1 VEVSS
6 FTTSGS
12 VRRKNLQRPDQARD
26 LGHAS
31 GVVVDIGSL
40 TVGRAVLEPG
50 WKWSADI
57 RPLVGGTSCRI
68 HHLHVLMS
76 GRFAVLMDNGEQ
88 VEFEPDDVMDVP
100 PGHDAWVIGH
110 EPAVLLDISG
120 NSRDFGLPTSP
131 ARAVVTMLMTDIV
144 GSTATAAQLGDE
156 GWKQRLAEHNRVVRQ
171 QLDRF
176 RGREIDTTGDG
187 FLAVFESAGAAVQ
200 CALATRDAVRAIGV
214 EIRAGVHTGEVE
226 LRANDIQGIA
236 VHAVARIMS
245 RAAASE
251 VLASGVVHALVGES
265 GVQFF
270 DRGRHELKG
279 LPSALEL
286 FAVEHA

>member
-1 VEVSS
+1 
-6 FTTSGS
+6 
-12 VRRKNLQRPDQARD
+12 
-26 LGHAS
+26 
-31 GVVVDIGSL
+31 
-40 TVGRAVLEPG
+40 
-50 WKWSADI
+50 
-57 RPLVGGTSCRI
+57 
-68 HHLHVLMS
+68 
-76 GRFAVLMDNGEQ
+76 
-88 VEFEPDDVMDVP
+88 
-100 PGHDAWVIGH
+100 
-110 EPAVLLDISG
+110 
-120 NSRDFGLPTSP
+120 
-131 ARAVVTMLMTDIV
+131 MLMTDIV

>member
-1 VEVSS
+1 VSS

-12 VRRKNLQRPDQARD
+12 VRRKNLQRPDQTRE

-50 WKWSADI
+50 WKWSTDI

-68 HHLHVLMS
+68 HHLHVLIS
-76 GRFAVLMDNGEQ
+76 GRFAVQMDSGEE

-100 PGHDAWVIGH
+100 PGHDAWVIGD
-110 EPAVLLDISG
+110 EPAVLLEISG

-156 GWKQRLAEHNRVVRQ
+156 GWKQRLAEHNRLVRQ

-187 FLAVFESAGAAVQ
+187 FLAVFESAAAAVQ
-200 CALATRDAVRAIGV
+200 CALAARDAVRGMGI
-214 EIRAGVHTGEVE
+214 EIRTGVHTGEVE
-226 LRANDIQGIA
+226 LRADDIQGIA
-236 VHAVARIMS
+236 VHAVARIMAS
-245 RAAASE
+245 AEASE
-251 VLASGVVHALVGES
+251 VLVSAVVRALVSETS
-265 GVQFF
+265 VHFL

-286 FAVEHA
+286 FAAEYA